1 MGENTKPMVGIPRG
15 RTFTGGGEADS
26 LEVSSPGITHANSL
40 RSKPPIGAVGKE
52 DARDT
57 ADKHMPYRK
66 LSCSQVDHGNVEEDG
81 MNFKGGSEG
90 SAPSR

>member
-1 MGENTKPMVGIPRG
+1 M
-15 RTFTGGGEADS
+15 DS

-40 RSKPPIGAVGKE
+40 QSKPPIGPVGKE

-66 LSCSQVDHGNVEEDG
+66 LSCSQVDHDNVEEDG